1 MKMKDLIWSAPN
13 SLDFDFC
20 DQVIEKFE
28 LDERKSQGAVLSDSG
43 FRLDPDYKISMDLC
57 ISSLD
62 EWKDEDEVFYKS
74 LQSGIKQYLDHC
86 NNFNPE
92 LVLGFYDQV
101 HDTGYQIQRTSPGEY
116 YNWHHDWIC
125 DEQNGSR
132 IFTYI
137 WYLNDISKAGETEFI
152 DGTKIK
158 PEQGK
163 LLIFPATWSYV
174 HRGVSPKYE
183 TKYICTGWMYHS
195 L

>member
-1 MKMKDLIWSAPN
+1 MKDLIWSAPN

-101 HDTGYQIQRTSPGEY
+101 HDTGYQIQRTNPGEY

-137 WYLNDISKAGETEFI
+137 WYLNDISKQGETEFI

-183 TKYICTGWMYHS
+183 TKYICTGWMYRS

>member
-86 NNFNPE
+86 NNFNLE

-101 HDTGYQIQRTSPGEY
+101 HDTGYQIQRTNPGEY

-137 WYLNDISKAGETEFI
+137 WYLNDISKQGETEFI

-174 HRGVSPKYE
+174 HRGVSPKCE
-183 TKYICTGWMYHS
+183 AKYICTGWMYRS